1 MNVEMKSMKY
11 ILFLTEFKY
20 SDNRTNIFQAKLLK
34 YTTDFLD
41 KIISIEAILWL
52 LDLNYYPDIVNIVLH
67 PNRLYPYEN
76 VA

>member
-52 LDLNYYPDIVNIVLH
+52 H
-67 PNRLYPYEN
+67 Q
-76 VA
+76 VAFSPRPLIPHYSQSCLLFTVILR